1 VVLVIATT
9 ACEVLFHTALSE
21 VFFCLPALTFRKG
34 QATNEMLFGGASL
47 GDAQQ
52 ESMVLMKE
60 TADKGIEVDLSEPA
74 KK

>member
-1 VVLVIATT
+1 
-9 ACEVLFHTALSE
+9 
-21 VFFCLPALTFRKG
+21 
-34 QATNEMLFGGASL
+34 MLFGGASL

-74 KK
+74 NKK